1 MTITTYKEPETNKIH
16 STLPR
21 IWCVPT
27 ATTVIKQ
34 RPVMDELGN
43 PVLDETKTPYPL
55 RDEEGKIIRDEDGK
69 PVMDPDRHPPLM
81 EDYEDTVITYDT
93 QMVGLTPSNCESHGW
108 TIVVTELPEPVIV
121 RQLSK
126 IKIRK
131 WLEARGL
138 GEAFKTI
145 LASDPDALQ
154 DWNDAITLDDNDPKV
169 EAICGM
175 FVSQEL
181 LTLED
186 VATMKEECL
195 SPYQG

>member
-1 MTITTYKEPETNKIH
+1 MFAKYINEYQIDSSIPD
-16 STLPR
+16 S
-21 IWCVPT
+21 
-27 ATTVIKQ
+27 A
-34 RPVMDELGN
+34 
-43 PVLDETKTPYPL
+43 
-55 RDEEGKIIRDEDGK
+55 IIDGK
-69 PVMDPDRHPPLM
+69 PYGNIKGKPELLAKLGFVPVLSSKLPEEGGPYRKKYEAFPDYIRQSWEEYVP
-81 EDYEDTVITYDT
+81 E
-93 QMVGLTPSNCESHGW
+93 
-108 TIVVTELPEPVIV
+108 PEPVIV

-186 VATMKEECL
+186 IATMKEECL
-195 SPYQG
+195 SPYQE